1 MKNKLFS
8 CNTLSVPSSHA
19 TRRKRECWLP
29 KSRQGKT
36 RGIAVAPFRCLVAMP
51 PEGCTRVG
59 KLPGCPSLD
68 RGSREAEVGFEPRIF
83 LSSVNLRPN
92 HLGHLAQVDTS
103 SRISEVVRNCH
114 HQVFSLRGFL
124 QNNGRIFQTVVEL
137 PIITFETVVLVQCN
151 SIQSPK
157 PNDPYLPWGFPEEF
171 DLCDAVRVTDL
182 KKITQCI
189 GDGAQ
194 IDFLDGF
201 GRTPLHYACQ
211 HGSYEATKM
220 LLGNKAK
227 VNIMDANRTTPLHL
241 AAGGNHSA
249 ITKLLLLNGAD
260 IKVECLSGCRAVDF
274 APYGSETWQ
283 VLVDAETGKLPDV
296 DDLTKTKLIPL
307 VPKFAIQREIE
318 RQRALEEAK
327 QQKKGK
333 NKQVFISSGSDMH
346 DGQTSCILRDRLL
359 TPRCGCLARWLEWLE
374 REFTDRK
381 VRGSNPTSASRLLS
395 RLR

>member
-1 MKNKLFS
+1 RFLLFRKF
-8 CNTLSVPSSHA
+8 PS
-19 TRRKRECWLP
+19 T
-29 KSRQGKT
+29 
-36 RGIAVAPFRCLVAMP
+36 M
-51 PEGCTRVG
+51 
-59 KLPGCPSLD
+59 
-68 RGSREAEVGFEPRIF
+68 
-83 LSSVNLRPN
+83 
-92 HLGHLAQVDTS
+92 
-103 SRISEVVRNCH
+103 SEVE
-114 HQVFSLRGFL
+114 QQG
-124 QNNGRIFQTVVEL
+124 G
-137 PIITFETVVLVQCN
+137 ETQ
-151 SIQSPK
+151 K

-211 HGSYEATKM
+211 CEFTRSEIVTIMANVDGSYEATKM

-333 NKQVFISSGSDMH
+333 NKQG
-346 DGQTSCILRDRLL
+346 G
-359 TPRCGCLARWLEWLE
+359 G
-374 REFTDRK
+374 K
-381 VRGSNPTSASRLLS
+381 NPSKKKKKK
-395 RLR
+395 